1 MMERI
6 RKLLLRARPAKIK
19 DRFFIAMFLLSI
31 PPLFVLGFISYN
43 ITRTTLV
50 QNHVLSNI
58 DHLKTANEVAELI
71 FRNMVN
77 VSRVIL
83 ADSQLRQQLLE
94 STTASE
100 VDRNVIGVNTAERL
114 QNVVASNL
122 IDTKYIDSI
131 CLFDRSFR
139 SVCYGRSENAGL
151 YGSESTRLKIAST
164 VWYRRTVEARGKEMF
179 LSYDVL
185 EESHSIGTF
194 SIVKLLR
201 DPTHI
206 DGESIGLLVINIK
219 KTMFDKVF
227 NESANNGYL
236 VMDSSDN
243 EKDVVYATNP
253 SELEGIVSGYNMD
266 YALQKLQKG
275 GYLIT
280 RYMNQ
285 TTGWTFTHVIKSKD
299 LFKQSDQIGTAT
311 TIISLVIALMAS
323 LISLFVSG
331 SVSRPLLQLKKM
343 FVEWA
348 KGTQNWNETFDAD
361 EVGVIG
367 ETFKRMAAENVLL
380 GERLVHSQLK
390 EREAELSTL
399 QAQIKPHFLY
409 NTLDSIYWMAVMKN
423 NPEIAQMAISL
434 SESFKL
440 SLNKGKET
448 ISLSKELKH
457 IEHYITIQNIR
468 YNDRFQYVEDVDP
481 DLKGME
487 ILKLLLQPLVENAIY
502 HGLEPKLGPGIVRLT
517 GRIESG
523 STVVFTVEDDGV
535 GISDID
541 AIDQGYGLGNV
552 RERLK
557 LYYGTTSLFQVT
569 SVVNKGTIIEIRFDL
584 SERWGGTDAE
594 SSRI

>member
-1 MMERI
+1 MMKRI

-19 DRFFIAMFLLSI
+19 DRFFIAMFLLSV

-50 QNHVLSNI
+50 QNHVLTNI

-94 STTASE
+94 SSVASE
-100 VDRNVIGVNTAERL
+100 VDRDVIGLKTAKRL

-122 IDTKYIDSI
+122 FDTKYIDSI

-139 SVCYGRSENAGL
+139 SVCYGRSDTAGL

-164 VWYRRTVEARGKEMF
+164 EWYRRTVEARGKEMF

-194 SIVKLLR
+194 SSVKLLR

-243 EKDVVYATNP
+243 VKDVVYATNP
-253 SELEGIVSGYNMD
+253 SELEGIVSGYNMN
-266 YALQKLQKG
+266 YVLQKLQKE

-280 RYMNQ
+280 RYINQ

-311 TIISLVIALMAS
+311 AIISLVIALMAS

-448 ISLSKELKH
+448 ISLFKELKH

-468 YNDRFQYVEDVDP
+468 YNNRFQYVEDVDSE
-481 DLKGME
+481 LKGME

-502 HGLEPKLGPGIVRLT
+502 HGLEPQLGPGIVRLT
-517 GRIESG
+517 GRIKSG
-523 STVVFTVEDDGV
+523 STIVFTVEDDGI

-557 LYYGTTSLFQVT
+557 LYYGTTSVFQVT
-569 SVVNKGTIIEIRFDL
+569 SEVNKGTIIEIRFDL
-584 SERWGGTDAE
+584 SERWCGTDAE